1 MQKNPNGY
9 GTVYKLSGKNRKRP
23 YVVRRTVGWKTI
35 TKKDGTKKEVQQY
48 EVIGYYEDY
57 KTANAALTAYWKG
70 GVKQAAA
77 LTFTDLYDEWS
88 AVHFSNISMS
98 TERQYVMA
106 FKHFKS
112 LHNVPFAN
120 LRTSHYQQIINKSK
134 LKKGSL
140 EKLKILAST
149 MYEYAIQNDICTKNY
164 ASYIV
169 LPKADK
175 KEKEIFTDSDI
186 KKLWDNKDMFAID
199 TILILIYTGMRINE
213 MLKLTR
219 FDIDLKNNTITGG
232 LKTSAGKNRVIP
244 IHPKILPFIQARYVM
259 GERLFPFSYEAY
271 RISFDAALDA
281 LGIKNKTPHCTR
293 HTFATLMARKG
304 ADAKALQ
311 KIIGHANYS
320 TTADIYTHLDIADLK
335 KEIEKL

>member
-23 YVVRRTVGWKTI
+23 YIVRRTVGWKTI

-88 AVHFSNISMS
+88 AVHFERISHS
-98 TERQYVMA
+98 TKSQYVMA

-112 LHNVPFAN
+112 IHNVPFGN
-120 LRTSHYQQIINKSK
+120 LRTSHYQQIIDKST
-134 LKKGSL
+134 LRKGSL
-140 EKLKILAST
+140 EKLKMLASA
-149 MYEYAIQNDICTKNY
+149 MYEYAMQNDICSKNY
-164 ASYIV
+164 AAYIV

-175 KEKEIFTDSDI
+175 KEKEIFTDADI
-186 KKLWDNKDMFAID
+186 KKLWNNKDMPLVD
-199 TILILIYTGMRINE
+199 TVLILIYTGMRIGE

-219 FDIDLKNNTITGG
+219 FDVNLEKQTITGG
-232 LKTSAGKNRVIP
+232 LKTEAGKNRVIP
-244 IHPKILPFIQARYVM
+244 IHQKILPFIQARYAA
-259 GERLFPFSYEAY
+259 GERLFPMTYSNYTEGFKASM
-271 RISFDAALDA
+271 DALD
-281 LGIKNKTPHCTR
+281 IKNKTPHCTR
-293 HTFATLMARKG
+293 HTFATLMARNG

-320 TTADIYTHLDIADLK
+320 TTADIYTHLGIADLK
-335 KEIEKL
+335 KAIEKL